1 MSTIENRLKA
11 LRNKNGL
18 TQDELVSELNSR
30 LNPDEKAIS
39 KMTVSNWENNKHAIK
54 PDKAQKL
61 ADYFGVPVGYLLG
74 YEDNLK
80 EALKNLANSEEYE
93 ADYYKAF
100 RAHYELKVADG
111 QENFFN
117 LKDDS
122 HYEKLRQSIL
132 LSLIPNF
139 KDFSA
144 KELEKKLL
152 DRKLLTEAEYKL
164 SDFFFSLGTLPADE
178 VELLTNFIFL
188 STEDKLNIQNIV
200 KSLSQK

>member
-74 YEDNLK
+74 YSDDTPMTFSSGEEFEKAREELLK
-80 EALKNLANSEEYE
+80 KLQNSDT
-93 ADYYKAF
+93 A
-100 RAHYELKVADG
+100 ELKLSYQGNELTGIEEKFTSSSEIEKDFLH
-111 QENFFN
+111 NFSK
-117 LKDDS
+117 LEEKDKS
-122 HYEKLRQSIL
+122 LIRYLTEKLV
-132 LSLIPNF
+132 
-139 KDFSA
+139 KD
-144 KELEKKLL
+144 
-152 DRKLLTEAEYKL
+152 R
-164 SDFFFSLGTLPADE
+164 
-178 VELLTNFIFL
+178 
-188 STEDKLNIQNIV
+188 
-200 KSLSQK
+200 

>member
-1 MSTIENRLKA
+1 MNRLKI
-11 LRNKNGL
+11 LRKEKGE
-18 TQDELVSELNSR
+18 TQDQVAEVAGVSKRSY
-30 LNPDEKAIS
+30 IY
-39 KMTVSNWENNKHAIK
+39 WENGERQIK

-61 ADYFGVPVGYLLG
+61 ADHFGVSVGHLLG
-74 YEDNLK
+74 FEDNLK

-93 ADYYKAF
+93 TDYYKAF

-122 HYEKLRQSIL
+122 HYEKLRQCIL

-144 KELEKKLL
+144 KELENKLL